1 MTRDEARELIREFM
15 QDTGDDAVAIASLLH
30 PDMTEGDVQRYL
42 AGDPAVDEGKRELSI
57 DSIMAKFAQSIEE
70 SDDEH
75 SNDLA

>member
-1 MTRDEARELIREFM
+1 MTRDEARELMREFM

-57 DSIMAKFAQSIEE
+57 DSIMAHFAESIQK
-70 SDDEH
+70 SDDAH